1 MEYSHD
7 KWQGLIEGD
16 ISNFCNINDSYYP
29 SPKTTPC
36 GQMHLPAIRAIRA
49 PGMFISFPPFVIYT
63 KCAKYARIY
72 KYMEIL
78 WLVVF

>member
-7 KWQGLIEGD
+7 KSQGLIEGD

-36 GQMHLPAIRAIRA
+36 GQMHLPAIN
-49 PGMFISFPPFVIYT
+49 GSLKF
-63 KCAKYARIY
+63 
-72 KYMEIL
+72 
-78 WLVVF
+78 